1 MGNLPHNVGVRNS
14 KCGGKKLKDF
24 GKCFYSYKCCVALCC
39 GFKKKL
45 YKYNLCV
52 STIYNKSKES
62 SGCISIGW
70 GGEFSP
76 PRLGLSLIYAACC
89 FL

>member
-52 STIYNKSKES
+52 STIYNKSK
-62 SGCISIGW
+62 GW
-70 GGEFSP
+70 GVFSSP
-76 PRLGLSLIYAACC
+76 SRFESHLCGMLLSMSQYSRNS
-89 FL
+89 